1 MGFQVKKT
9 NSAIDSNGPELVN
22 VEIDKYE
29 VQQPL
34 YLIVHHLL
42 DHLYAAH
49 SMKNQSKLL

>member
-9 NSAIDSNGPELVN
+9 NSVIDSKGPELVN

-42 DHLYAAH
+42 DHFVG
-49 SMKNQSKLL
+49 SMQHIV